1 MDKPFAENDYKNILI
16 LEGRVGKK
24 LDLHLIR
31 SSHDHDLH
39 KLSTQDEW
47 GRGPMCLLG
56 PLEPLRLSNAKGIK
70 PPMTSFEPLS
80 PNSVKLQESHAA
92 VLPCSSAAW
101 LPCFSAAMLLFYH
114 AAIHI
119 VLPLSKPNIQ
129 EAIPNTFL
137 SCKSSPFC
145 HYPNQTLEKG
155 VQI

>member
-1 MDKPFAENDYKNILI
+1 MLIKEAPNLHSNIKKMAVDMDKPFAENDYKNILI

-92 VLPCSSAAW
+92 
-101 LPCFSAAMLLFYH
+101 
-114 AAIHI
+114 IHLI
-119 VLPLSKPNIQ
+119 LPLSKPTIQ
-129 EAIPNTFL
+129 EAIPFL